1 MTLVSN
7 HIIVPQHLEYLI
19 VDRDLVICEHSSDI
33 VRFFLANGNLSI
45 GQNLQD
51 IFPEIKDYQ
60 QKIENILKGKERY
73 FSLPKILFRT
83 HQNVQRDRWQ
93 NSALL
98 ASEVHFKLHFTQY
111 SQNESNYLVV
121 FLEEVTNYNTS
132 ILSLLPRTN
141 EYKLLH
147 DVSQLS
153 KELANSVYFYESI
166 FASIEEALIITNNRG
181 IIQQINQG
189 TINLLSYSEA
199 ELLDRSINMVIADP
213 NFLLSEIQ
221 QYLLSQG
228 ELLKNLEVICKTKQG
243 IKKIISFTCSSIK
256 VDINKNSHDERLV
269 YFGRDI
275 TNLKNYQQ
283 RQNIQFSISKIL
295 ASSLDLKQA
304 APKILRVI
312 CENLNLTIG
321 EIWIKSQQIL
331 PQEIDSQPENLGGD
345 LLKCEFVWSKNS
357 QQINESIE
365 ITQKK
370 EYRLFEDIV
379 GDIWLN
385 NSFKWYDN
393 CLAKSTYYR
402 QKIARKLGLLGGFGL
417 PVQGEDGTLAVL
429 NFWSERENELEQSI
443 VDLMQ
448 TIANQLGQ
456 FIQRKRA
463 EQALKY
469 QQEKSEKLL
478 LNIFPKII
486 AEQLKKQSS
495 TIANHFD
502 SVTILFADLVNFT
515 NLFSQLPPIEIVE
528 ILNEIFS
535 EFDRISSKYNL
546 EKIKIIGDA
555 YMVVGGL
562 PQPRKDHAE
571 AIAEMAL
578 DMQEAIAQFNRETD
592 KTLSL
597 RIGINTGAVVAGV
610 IGTKKLSYDLW
621 GDAVN
626 IACRMESHGI
636 PNYIQVTAS
645 TYEILKDKY
654 IWQSRGKIHI
664 KGKGEMSTYFLLGRK
679 PE

>member
-1 MTLVSN
+1 M
-7 HIIVPQHLEYLI
+7 
-19 VDRDLVICEHSSDI
+19 
-33 VRFFLANGNLSI
+33 
-45 GQNLQD
+45 
-51 IFPEIKDYQ
+51 
-60 QKIENILKGKERY
+60 
-73 FSLPKILFRT
+73 
-83 HQNVQRDRWQ
+83 
-93 NSALL
+93 
-98 ASEVHFKLHFTQY
+98 
-111 SQNESNYLVV
+111 
-121 FLEEVTNYNTS
+121 
-132 ILSLLPRTN
+132 
-141 EYKLLH
+141 
-147 DVSQLS
+147 
-153 KELANSVYFYESI
+153 
-166 FASIEEALIITNNRG
+166 
-181 IIQQINQG
+181 
-189 TINLLSYSEA
+189 
-199 ELLDRSINMVIADP
+199 
-213 NFLLSEIQ
+213 
-221 QYLLSQG
+221 
-228 ELLKNLEVICKTKQG
+228 LKNLEVICQPKQG
-243 IKKIISFTCSSIK
+243 TKKIISFTCSSIK
-256 VDINKNSHDERLV
+256 INPNENSHDDRLV

-295 ASSLDLKQA
+295 ASSLDLERA

-312 CENLNLTIG
+312 CENLNLTMG
-321 EIWIKSQQIL
+321 EVWIKAQQIV
-331 PQEIDSQPENLGGD
+331 PQGIERQPENLGNER
-345 LLKCEFVWSKNS
+345 LKCEFIWSKNS
-357 QQINESIE
+357 QQTNKLIK
-365 ITQKK
+365 ITQVK
-370 EYRLFEDIV
+370 EYGLFEDIV
-379 GDIWLN
+379 GDIWFN
-385 NSFKWYDN
+385 NYFQWYDN
-393 CLAKSTYYR
+393 CSKKSTYYR
-402 QKIARKLGLLGGFGL
+402 QRIAKKVGLLGGFGL
-417 PVQGEDGTLAVL
+417 PVKGEDSTLAVL

-443 VDLMQ
+443 VDLMR

-456 FIQRKRA
+456 FIQRKQA

-502 SVTILFADLVNFT
+502 SVTILFADLVDFT